1 MVLFLS
7 QKSFI
12 SLLRINE
19 IIFSKYTI
27 ICLGKN
33 IAPEYFFLSI
43 FCQNMFTQKFSMLF
57 FWGGESQPPFY
68 LNGRYRNICT
78 NTLNSNAFKRL
89 SRCIFKTIPFRLNR
103 RSCLLSES
111 GNASIPTCDLFSQQ
125 KVSTFCQFILI
136 AIFSD

>member
-12 SLLRINE
+12 SLSQIDE

-33 IAPEYFFLSI
+33 LAPDYLFLSI
-43 FCQNMFTQKFSMLF
+43 FAKICLFRNSACYFSGG
-57 FWGGESQPPFY
+57 GGESQPPFY
-68 LNGRYRNICT
+68 LNVQYRNICT

-89 SRCIFKTIPFRLNR
+89 SRCIFITTPFRLNR

-111 GNASIPTCDLFSQQ
+111 GNVSIATFDLFSQQ
-125 KVSTFCQFILI
+125 TVSTFCQFI
-136 AIFSD
+136 F